1 MRVKIFNYA
10 NKMKIL
16 EVPDFDKAVVEI
28 ISGDEIIVFYKNGHM
43 VYNVDSAD
51 VFEDPRKVSDFEGR
65 YVVSGSNV
73 EPWANF
79 TYRPRHHETVSYVRQ
94 HRFYSQK

>member
-10 NKMKIL
+10 NRMKVL

-28 ISGDEIIVFYKNGHM
+28 ISGDEIIVFYKNGRM

-51 VFEDPRKVSDFEGR
+51 VFEDRERSVTLMDGTLSL
-65 YVVSGSNV
+65 VLM
-73 EPWANF
+73 
-79 TYRPRHHETVSYVRQ
+79 
-94 HRFYSQK
+94 